1 MSTTADQYT
10 VKSDGAKY
18 APAPEGQYVAVC
30 VDFVLLGD
38 AVDQYQNN
46 EPRIVTKGALVFQIE
61 DENADTGKRYE
72 PAIEFNLTFGEK
84 ASLRKFLEN
93 WRGKPYTNEEAR
105 KGAPLHKLA
114 GQCGVITVT
123 HKTSIATGRS
133 YAKIT
138 NITPLMKGLPKLEP
152 VEYERST
159 HWEKKKEDNAASVRG
174 FHEHVAPSSEERS
187 VEAIL
192 ADDETD
198 LPF

>member
-30 VDFVLLGD
+30 VDFILLGD

-61 DENADTGKRYE
+61 DTNPDTGKRYE
-72 PAIEFNLTFGEK
+72 PSIEFNLTFGEK

-93 WRGKPYTNEEAR
+93 WRGKPYSNEEAR

-114 GQCGVITVT
+114 GQCGVITIT
-123 HKTSIATGRS
+123 HKTSAAGRT

-138 NITPLMKGLPKLEP
+138 NITPLMKGLPKVDP
-152 VEYERST
+152 MDYERST
-159 HWEKKKEDNAASVRG
+159 HWEKKREDNAASVRA
-174 FHEHVAPSSEERS
+174 FHEHVQPAATDRS
-187 VEAIL
+187 VDDIL
-192 ADDETD
+192 ADDGDSD

>member
-1 MSTTADQYT
+1 
-10 VKSDGAKY
+10 
-18 APAPEGQYVAVC
+18 
-30 VDFVLLGD
+30 LGD

-61 DENADTGKRYE
+61 ETNPDTGKRFE
-72 PAIEFNLTFGEK
+72 PSIEFNLTFGEK

-105 KGAPLHKLA
+105 KGAPLHKLT

-123 HKTSIATGRS
+123 HKTSAAGRT

-138 NITPLMKGLPKLEP
+138 NITPLIRGLTKMEVLD
-152 VEYERST
+152 YERST
-159 HWEKKKEDNAASVRG
+159 HWEKKREDNAASVRT
-174 FHEHVAPSSEERS
+174 FQEHVAPVGERS
-187 VEAIL
+187 VEEVL
-192 ADDETD
+192 ADTDDD